1 MRKCVLASMLPENRD
16 ALACP
21 ANRLSDIFADPQD
34 MTSQPQLMHSGGELK
49 PCKKLVTTVSYH
61 SMVTGAGMFLKVR
74 PARIQQTP
82 LLFIVLTPMF
92 CLLKESIPEMEE
104 LQSRALIAEHNASR
118 TIEEVMRL
126 TKILDAVKR

>member
-21 ANRLSDIFADPQD
+21 ANQLSDIFADPQD

-49 PCKKLVTTVSYH
+49 PCKQLVTTVSYH

-74 PARIQQTP
+74 AARIQHSP
-82 LLFIVLTPMF
+82 FF
-92 CLLKESIPEMEE
+92 S
-104 LQSRALIAEHNASR
+104 
-118 TIEEVMRL
+118 
-126 TKILDAVKR
+126 

>member
-1 MRKCVLASMLPENRD
+1 MLPENRD

-21 ANRLSDIFADPQD
+21 ANQLSDIFADPQD

-118 TIEEVMRL
+118 TTEEVMRL

>member
-1 MRKCVLASMLPENRD
+1 MLPENRD

-21 ANRLSDIFADPQD
+21 ANQLSDIFADPQD

-92 CLLKESIPEMEE
+92 CLLKESNPEMEE

-118 TIEEVMRL
+118 TTEEVMRL
-126 TKILDAVKR
+126 TEILDAVKR

>member
-1 MRKCVLASMLPENRD
+1 
-16 ALACP
+16 
-21 ANRLSDIFADPQD
+21 
-34 MTSQPQLMHSGGELK
+34 LK
-49 PCKKLVTTVSYH
+49 PCKQLVTTVSYH

-74 PARIQQTP
+74 AARIQQTP
-82 LLFIVLTPMF
+82 LLFIVLTPMC

-118 TIEEVMRL
+118 TTEEVMRL

>member
-21 ANRLSDIFADPQD
+21 ANQLSDIFADPQD

-49 PCKKLVTTVSYH
+49 PCKQLVTTVSYH

-74 PARIQQTP
+74 AARIQQTP

-118 TIEEVMRL
+118 TTEEVMRL